1 MLRSNLQELGTD
13 QVVCF
18 QCQYTKDTYC
28 KSGSFGSMSL
38 EDIELGVKD
47 KEDETGELSF

>member
-1 MLRSNLQELGTD
+1 VS
-13 QVVCF
+13 V
-18 QCQYTKDTYC
+18 YTKDTYC